1 MGLISSLMGEII
13 GSDVDLGDLYAGIGT
28 TGQQAQQAAGQLAA
42 QLPGMTA
49 FRPFTVTS
57 GTSQV
62 MATPEG
68 GFSIGLSPAA
78 QAQQDVLR
86 QQANYYLTQPVQG
99 LNQMGLVGQQAGNL
113 ASEFMTQS
121 ALPTAMRE
129 QQLYNQL
136 RALQSP
142 EEERQRLALEE
153 RLAGQGRL
161 GVRTAMFGGTPEQLA
176 MSKAQQEAQNQ
187 AALMAM
193 QQAQEQQARQAGL
206 GTQYAG
212 LMGKLAGQGLGLQ
225 QGQQQLGLGAM
236 GASYLPEQQ
245 ALGMLSA
252 ASPYASIADIARR
265 QGAALYGETAMS
277 GLDALMAG
285 RLGQANLVGGIV
297 PGVVQGLG
305 NVAST
310 AVEGLFNKLF

>member
-1 MGLISSLMGEII
+1 
-13 GSDVDLGDLYAGIGT
+13 
-28 TGQQAQQAAGQLAA
+28 
-42 QLPGMTA
+42 
-49 FRPFTVTS
+49 
-57 GTSQV
+57 
-62 MATPEG
+62 
-68 GFSIGLSPAA
+68 
-78 QAQQDVLR
+78 
-86 QQANYYLTQPVQG
+86 
-99 LNQMGLVGQQAGNL
+99 
-113 ASEFMTQS
+113 
-121 ALPTAMRE
+121 
-129 QQLYNQL
+129 
-136 RALQSP
+136 
-142 EEERQRLALEE
+142 
-153 RLAGQGRL
+153 
-161 GVRTAMFGGTPEQLA
+161 

-252 ASPYASIADIARR
+252 AAPYASIADIARR
-265 QGAALYGETAMS
+265 QGASLYGETAMS

-305 NVAST
+305 NIANT
-310 AVEGLFNKLF
+310 AVEGIFNKFF